1 MYGKYNSRELV
12 QIVNRRAG
20 IFSRAARLKRSD
32 AQSTTSTRA
41 NHLRILLESEGA
53 CLLIR
58 LGGLE
63 WAARLTAAH
72 NKLSHIQ
79 SRVWASEDRSPLFPL
94 WTQAE
99 LEFHETFI
107 SSCDSDVL
115 KASNGII
122 YCRFHH
128 QLINTDK
135 EYISLAEKIQDY
147 KGILD
152 ARLER
157 NKELIKQRVFDH
169 LSRNFC
175 KPMPPVAFS

>member
-1 MYGKYNSRELV
+1 MPNPQLQREL
-12 QIVNRRAG
+12 
-20 IFSRAARLKRSD
+20 
-32 AQSTTSTRA
+32 T
-41 NHLRILLESEGA
+41 HLRILLECEGA

-63 WAARLTAAH
+63 WEARLTAAH
-72 NKLSHIQ
+72 HKLSHIQ

-169 LSRNFC
+169 LSRNLC
-175 KPMPPVAFS
+175 KPMPPVVFS